1 MQPFK
6 LFDIGTNAST
16 RRFLVTLKPNHL
28 PNRADLS
35 RFLDGFDVLSARSV
49 AGRVCMKM
57 IIIKTAG
64 NAPLLRHSSG
74 EYHDG
79 GAGTSIW
86 IRLP

>member
-35 RFLDGFDVLSARSV
+35 RFLDRFKVLSARSE
-49 AGRVCMKM
+49 AGRLWMKT
-57 IIIKTAG
+57 ITKNTEHAH
-64 NAPLLRHSSG
+64 LLRYNSG
-74 EYHDG
+74 EYLDG
-79 GAGTSIW
+79 GAGTSIQ

>member
-35 RFLDGFDVLSARSV
+35 RFLDRFKVLSARSE
-49 AGRVCMKM
+49 AGRLWMKTK
-57 IIIKTAG
+57 IKKIAEH
-64 NAPLLRHSSG
+64 APLLRHSSG

-79 GAGTSIW
+79 GAGTSI
-86 IRLP
+86 